1 VPAKVDTAHSP
12 EIGCP
17 HAAIAAQAS
26 AAHVQAELRMLAAR
40 IANHVQA
47 VSIRMFVFLLV
58 RALIVG
64 SLTCSSS
71 EQASA
76 SEPGSSAQCGLRLPE
91 DDASLVRDA
100 PAMSGLSALRGGA
113 WGVSP
118 ELVPPG
124 RTKCRARGGSGGGGS
139 CGVDLSLPLTL
150 KFRKGFTLAGG
161 GVPPIWVGERG
172 TKQPSLPDAG
182 GSGR

>member
-12 EIGCP
+12 EIGGP

-76 SEPGSSAQCGLRLPE
+76 S
-91 DDASLVRDA
+91 
-100 PAMSGLSALRGGA
+100 
-113 WGVSP
+113 
-118 ELVPPG
+118 
-124 RTKCRARGGSGGGGS
+124 
-139 CGVDLSLPLTL
+139 
-150 KFRKGFTLAGG
+150 
-161 GVPPIWVGERG
+161 
-172 TKQPSLPDAG
+172 
-182 GSGR
+182 